1 MHSPKSLLFNDIS
14 KWIKKGDPNFEVTM
28 SSFDGADICELVGVY
43 ILYVLRK
50 KYGKE
55 RVGLCRD
62 NTLVNFK
69 LKKVGDMLLRS
80 LNKEFY
86 LNISSKTTSKLS
98 IF

>member
-1 MHSPKSLLFNDIS
+1 MHSPKSLLFNDTS

-62 NTLVNFK
+62 NTLVCFENASELQAEKSRRHVIKIFK
-69 LKKVGDMLLRS
+69 QRILPQY
-80 LNKEFY
+80 FQ
-86 LNISSKTTSKLS
+86 
-98 IF
+98 